1 MMAKAL
7 ATILLTATA
16 ACAPTVSQAPSSAS
30 AMRPL
35 FNGSDFTGWRGYKSA
50 TVPTRWRVENGVMAL
65 GTEGARGDI
74 ITTEEFRDFEL
85 ELDWKI
91 SEGGNSGIFYF
102 VQEAEGAPNTF
113 STGPEMQVLDDARHP
128 DGKLPSHR
136 AGALYDLI
144 PASEAAAKP
153 VGEWNAVRIVV
164 RDGRIEHWLNG
175 RRVVATTYGDDAW
188 RAMVAGSKFKT
199 MPDFAKVPRGR
210 IALQDHG
217 DRVWYRNIRI
227 RSFGGR

>member
-1 MMAKAL
+1 MRIILAMSLAL
-7 ATILLTATA
+7 T
-16 ACAPTVSQAPSSAS
+16 ACAPQPSINSAS
-30 AMRPL
+30 YGWREL
-35 FNGSDFTGWRGYKSA
+35 FNGTDMNQWRGYKN
-50 TVPTRWRVENGVMAL
+50 TPVPTRWGIEDGAIAL
-65 GTEGARGDI
+65 KRDGTGGDI
-74 ITTEEFRDFEL
+74 VSVQEYEDFEL
-85 ELDWKI
+85 ELEWKI

-102 VQEAEGAPNTF
+102 VQEIEAAPYTF

-128 DGKLPSHR
+128 DGKLLSHR
-136 AGALYDLI
+136 AGALYDLAV
-144 PASEAAAKP
+144 PSQAAAKP

-175 RRVVATTYGDDAW
+175 QRVVATIYGDANW
-188 RAMVAGSKFKT
+188 QSMVAQSKFKT

-227 RSFGGR
+227 RSF